1 MNLARLAACAK
12 IFSCSRHPSCQ
23 IGRQIG
29 NPEKRA
35 DQSSGLSFVAIGS
48 FTGLSSQENRITG
61 RCYVDKAQPT
71 NRTSWGKLAK
81 PHCDCAYRANKTK
94 RCKSCSFRG
103 QNTQTYNLRPLFT
116 GLSSQ
121 ENRITGRCYVD
132 KAQPTNRTSWGKLAK
147 PHCDC
152 AYRANKTKRC
162 KSCSFRGQN
171 TQTYNLRPLF
181 FGCRPQQLL
190 FRSLFDVVAEPSH
203 DGRGLG
209 SVVHARVV
217 GLRRVSPHVERNSR

>member
-48 FTGLSSQENRITG
+48 
-61 RCYVDKAQPT
+61 
-71 NRTSWGKLAK
+71 
-81 PHCDCAYRANKTK
+81 
-94 RCKSCSFRG
+94 
-103 QNTQTYNLRPLFT
+103 FT